1 MKRLTA
7 VLLLF
12 SLIAAVLSAA
22 PRYTVFSVGKN
33 VQIKRSGAI
42 LTPEAGMEV
51 KATDYVVIGK
61 GGSIEILN
69 SLNSMI
75 FKCDQ
80 EGEFSVTRIMIDAR
94 DANATG
100 AAASIRERT
109 RFAGNL
115 GKSSNVYVETGM
127 VKRAMAT
134 YDSEGGD
141 IQIEPKSLSFHVVNT
156 LRKAESLEDA
166 SFPVGIEHGA
176 ADGGLHFHL
185 VNTMEF
191 PLYFNIIKVAD
202 PSLER
207 IDISELGQPTGCYVL
222 LPGQAISREQ
232 FSGIDPKESHI
243 LIMTHCRFNIDDL
256 MDGIDE
262 VKNEQDVIV
271 PDANLS
277 VYFRKLN

>member
-1 MKRLTA
+1 MKRFAT

-12 SLIAAVLSAA
+12 SLLAAALSAA

-33 VQIKRSGAI
+33 VQIKRNGAI
-42 LTPEAGMEV
+42 LVPEKGMEV
-51 KATDYVVIGK
+51 RATDYVVIGK

-75 FKCDQ
+75 FKCEQ

-94 DANATG
+94 DANDTG

-109 RFAGNL
+109 RFAGNM

-134 YDSEGGD
+134 YDSEAGNL
-141 IQIEPKSLSFHVVNT
+141 QIEPKSLSRHVVNT
-156 LRKAESLEDA
+156 LRKSGGLTDLA
-166 SFPVGIEHGA
+166 FPVGIEHTA
-176 ADGGLHFHL
+176 ADGGLQFQL

-191 PLYFNIIKVAD
+191 PLYFNIIKITDAAT
-202 PSLER
+202 EQ

-222 LPGQAISREQ
+222 LPGQSISREQ
-232 FSGIDPKESHI
+232 FSGIDPHESHI

-262 VKNEQDVIV
+262 VKKARDEIV
-271 PDANLS
+271 PDTNLS
-277 VYFRKLN
+277 VYFQKLN

>member
-1 MKRLTA
+1 M
-7 VLLLF
+7 LLL
-12 SLIAAVLSAA
+12 LLVATALSAA
-22 PRYTVFSVGKN
+22 PRYTIFSVGSN
-33 VQIKRSGAI
+33 VQIKRNGALI
-42 LTPEAGMEV
+42 TPEKGMEV
-51 KATDYVVIGK
+51 KASDYVVIGK

-94 DANATG
+94 EANATG

-109 RFAGNL
+109 RFTGNM

-134 YDSEGGD
+134 YDSEGGN
-141 IQIEPKSLSFHVVNT
+141 IQIEPRSLSCHVVNV
-156 LRKAESLEDA
+156 LRKTADLNELP
-166 SFPVGIEHGA
+166 FPVGIEHA
-176 ADGGLHFHL
+176 STNGGLQFHL

-191 PLYFNIIKVAD
+191 PLYFNIIKITD
-202 PSLER
+202 RSMEQ

-262 VKNEQDVIV
+262 VKKEQGTIA
-271 PDANLS
+271 PDGNLS
-277 VYFRKLN
+277 VYFQKLN